1 MDAGD
6 PPEEPVVDLN
16 DRGGGE
22 PVVDLNERGGGRQ
35 TLRRRITTRMLVL
48 AVTGISLY
56 VVWPELL
63 RTFTALPDLRR
74 LSPLWIVLMLVLE
87 AVSFG
92 CIWVLQAVLLRTRRI
107 FLIATAQLSGNA
119 FGRIVPAGAAAGGAL
134 QYRLLTARGL
144 DSATVGS
151 GLTAASLIST
161 ATLTALPLVSIPTVI
176 GGAAVDHGLVRAAM
190 LGAIV
195 FVLFVAAGTVLLTND
210 AVLRLIGRAIE
221 WCGGRFPALRKR
233 AGEQSGLADRLVET
247 RNRIRATLGRQWWIA
262 LLAAAGNWVF
272 DYFALLAA
280 LTAVHSNP
288 RPAVVILAYVAA
300 AVLGMI
306 PLTPGGLGFVE
317 AGLTATLVAAGI
329 PAGKAIVATLVYRL
343 VSYWLPLLAGPVAWG
358 LYKFRYA
365 RRDRREARADLVRHM
380 VK

>member
-1 MDAGD
+1 
-6 PPEEPVVDLN
+6 V
-16 DRGGGE
+16 
-22 PVVDLNERGGGRQ
+22 
-35 TLRRRITTRMLVL
+35 LVL

-63 RTFTALPDLRR
+63 KTFSAIPDLRA
-74 LSPLWIVLMLVLE
+74 LSPLWFVLMLALE
-87 AVSFG
+87 AVSFA

-107 FLIATAQLSGNA
+107 FLVATAQLSGNA

-134 QYRLLTARGL
+134 QYKLLTDRGL

-176 GGAAVDHGLVRAAM
+176 GGAAVDHGLVRAAL

-195 FVLFVAAGTVLLTND
+195 FVLFVAAGTLLLTND

-221 WCGGRFPALRKR
+221 WCYGRFPSLRKR
-233 AGEQSGLADRLVET
+233 MSQQPGLPDRLVDT
-247 RNRIRATLGRQWWIA
+247 RNRIRATLGKQWWIA
-262 LLAAAGNWVF
+262 LLAAAGNWAF

-288 RPAVVILAYVAA
+288 RPAIVILAYVAA

-329 PAGKAIVATLVYRL
+329 PAGKAVVATLAYRL
-343 VSYWLPLLAGPVAWG
+343 VSYWLPLLAGPVAWT
-358 LYKFRYA
+358 LYRFRYG
-365 RRDRREARADLVRHM
+365 RRDRRAARAGVSGAAGG
-380 VK
+380 VT

>member
-1 MDAGD
+1 
-6 PPEEPVVDLN
+6 V
-16 DRGGGE
+16 
-22 PVVDLNERGGGRQ
+22 
-35 TLRRRITTRMLVL
+35 LVL
-48 AVTGISLY
+48 AVTGVSLY

-63 RTFTALPDLRR
+63 RTFSALPDLRR
-74 LSPLWIVLMLVLE
+74 LSPLWFVLMLVLE
-87 AVSFG
+87 SVSFA

-107 FLIATAQLSGNA
+107 FLVATAQLSGNA

-134 QYRLLTARGL
+134 QYKLLTDRGL
-144 DSATVGS
+144 DAATVGS

-176 GGAAVDHGLVRAAM
+176 GGAVVDHGLVRAAM

-195 FVLFVAAGTVLLTND
+195 FVLFVAAGTLLLTND
-210 AVLRLIGRAIE
+210 AVLRLIGRGIE
-221 WCGGRFPALRKR
+221 WCYGRLARLRNR
-233 AGEQSGLADRLVET
+233 GNQQSGLPERLVST
-247 RNRIRATLGRQWWIA
+247 RNRIRTTLGRQWWIA

-288 RPAVVILAYVAA
+288 RPAIVILAYVAA

-329 PAGKAIVATLVYRL
+329 PAGKAVVATLVYRL
-343 VSYWLPLLAGPVAWG
+343 VSYWLPLLAGPVAG
-358 LYKFRYA
+358 TLYRYRYA
-365 RRDRREARADLVRHM
+365 RRVRREAHVGVGRA
-380 VK
+380 

>member
-1 MDAGD
+1 MGPGD
-6 PPEEPVVDLN
+6 RPQEASALDPD
-16 DRGGGE
+16 DRGGGH
-22 PVVDLNERGGGRQ
+22 
-35 TLRRRITTRMLVL
+35 TLRRRITTRVLVL
-48 AVTGISLY
+48 AITGISLY

-63 RTFTALPDLRR
+63 KTFSALPDLRR
-74 LSPLWIVLMLVLE
+74 LSPLWIALMVVLE
-87 AVSFG
+87 GVSFA
-92 CIWVLQAVLLRTRRI
+92 CIWILQAVLLRTRRI
-107 FLIATAQLSGNA
+107 FLVATAQLSGNA
-119 FGRIVPAGAAAGGAL
+119 FGRIVPANAAAGGAM
-134 QYRLLTARGL
+134 QYKLLTDRGL

-176 GGAAVDHGLVRAAM
+176 GGAAVDHGLVRAAL

-210 AVLRLIGRAIE
+210 AVLRQIGRAIE
-221 WCGGRFPALRKR
+221 WCYGRIPSLRKR
-233 AGEQSGLADRLVET
+233 AVQHPGLPDRLVET
-247 RNRIRATLGRQWWIA
+247 RNRIRATLGTQWWIA

-288 RPAVVILAYVAA
+288 RPAIVILAYVAA

-329 PAGKAIVATLVYRL
+329 PAGKAVVATLAYRL

-358 LYKFRYA
+358 LYRFRYA
-365 RRDRREARADLVRHM
+365 RRDRREARAREGM
-380 VK
+380 A